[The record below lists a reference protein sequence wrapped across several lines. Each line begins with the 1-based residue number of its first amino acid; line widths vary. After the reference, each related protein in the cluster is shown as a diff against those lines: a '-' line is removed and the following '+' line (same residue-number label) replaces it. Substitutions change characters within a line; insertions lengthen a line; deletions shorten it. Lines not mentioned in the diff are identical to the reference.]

1 MKVRERMSRDLAVI
15 NPDTLIVDA
24 FQLMQDRKV
33 RRLPVMSNHK
43 LVGIVTIK
51 DLNRVTQS
59 PATSLSIFE
68 INYLLAKTRVKD
80 VLPRGMQVVTIDASA
95 NIEKAAVL
103 MREHEIGGIPVL
115 DGDELVG
122 IITETDIFDAFM
134 DILGVN
140 RTGTRIDMVVGE
152 KVGSVA
158 AVTGIIAEHGVSI
171 ENIVLV
177 EKEKDF
183 TYDLILRIDTTQAD
197 DIVNSLKEKGFKII
211 EVITQQL

>member
-24 FQLMQDRKV
+24 FQLMQERKV
-33 RRLPVMSNHK
+33 RRLPVMYNHK
-43 LVGIVTIK
+43 LVGVVTIK

-80 VLPRGMQVVTIDASA
+80 VLPRGMQVVTIDAGA

-115 DGDELVG
+115 EGEELVG
-122 IITETDIFDAFM
+122 IITETDIFDAFI

-140 RTGTRIDMVVGE
+140 RIGTRIDMEVGE
-152 KVGSVA
+152 KIGSVA
-158 AVTGIIAEHGVSI
+158 AVTGVIAEHGVSI

-177 EKEKDF
+177 ENDS

-197 DIVNSLKEKGFKII
+197 DIVNSLKEKGFKIL
-211 EVITQQL
+211 EVITQM